1 VNLKAALKISL
12 YLCLS
17 IASLLV
23 LAFVGVLAFMRW
35 EYHLPSD
42 QKARQQFE
50 EHKAEFV
57 RFASMLRRDERA
69 RVIDR
74 NGVDDAFEKDAR
86 AVPEYRDLMRSIGAK
101 AVYVRPDGSIE
112 FELWGFGCA
121 PCSDSFKGMRYSPI
135 GAKEQGGLQWV
146 PKLVHSLDN
155 ESLPKE
161 KGAVADGLYVVPLES
176 EWSIYRL
183 EISD

>member
-1 VNLKAALKISL
+1 VNLKEALKISL
-12 YLCLS
+12 YLSLS
-17 IASLLV
+17 VASLLA

-50 EHKAEFV
+50 EHKVEFV
-57 RFASMLRRDERA
+57 RFASMLRRDERP
-69 RVIDR
+69 RFIDR
-74 NGVDDAFEKDAR
+74 NGVDNAEAR

-121 PCSDSFKGMRYSPI
+121 PCSDSFKGMRYSPT
-135 GAKEQGGLQWV
+135 GAKEQANLPWV

-155 ESLPKE
+155 ESLPRE
-161 KGAVADGLYVVPLES
+161 KGAVADGLYVIPLES